1 MQVLKRR
8 NQFLS
13 PVSPREGV
21 SQRDDKA
28 GVGGGE
34 RVANSDFGLGQER
47 SFPPS

>member
-28 GVGGGE
+28 GGGE
-34 RVANSDFGLGQER
+34 RVANSDFGLGQKR